1 MQNYCVSRI
10 TSHMKSYAA
19 NLSQMHIVLDDKF
32 DPSKFDIAFQQCL
45 HIHYCEIGIRFGRV
59 KGLN

>member
-1 MQNYCVSRI
+1 
-10 TSHMKSYAA
+10 MKSYAA